1 MISSLL
7 CPGLIKVR
15 WASWAQS
22 SRGGQRQR
30 IAIARAILNDADL
43 LLLDE
48 PTSALDAE
56 SERSVQQALDSF
68 MAGKTSIIVAHRLST
83 IKNARRILVIDG
95 GRVVES
101 GSHQELLAK
110 QGVYSKLYQ
119 AQLASETEQNLTGQ
133 EVGA

>member
-1 MISSLL
+1 
-7 CPGLIKVR
+7 
-15 WASWAQS
+15 
-22 SRGGQRQR
+22 
-30 IAIARAILNDADL
+30 
-43 LLLDE
+43 
-48 PTSALDAE
+48 
-56 SERSVQQALDSF
+56 